1 LAAAKPDAVI
11 TDVGSVKAPIV
22 AAAGGD
28 PRFIGSHPMA
38 GSEQAGVD
46 AADVDLFQ
54 GATWALT
61 PTSSETTRAYRVVKY
76 LAEAI
81 GAHTRT
87 LNPDDH
93 DAKSNLELPNL
104 SAGSFASATRVA
116 ASSPSLWLGIT
127 LENKTALSE
136 TLRNYRHRLEEI
148 QNAIDSDDADKII
161 EIYAQGHEAR
171 SSWQGK

>member
-1 LAAAKPDAVI
+1 
-11 TDVGSVKAPIV
+11 
-22 AAAGGD
+22 
-28 PRFIGSHPMA
+28 
-38 GSEQAGVD
+38 
-46 AADVDLFQ
+46 
-54 GATWALT
+54 
-61 PTSSETTRAYRVVKY
+61 
-76 LAEAI
+76 
-81 GAHTRT
+81 

-93 DAKSNLELPNL
+93 DNAVAVTSHLPHILAYVLMGLAADEAKSNLELPNL